1 MMPAMDENRTRYS
14 LKAPGRGGASPALR
28 LPGRGSFPRVDDH
41 LVEPEVTRD
50 EIIGG
55 RRVVAMPAL
64 PPHADRQST
73 VDRVGSCV
81 ASGYTAAAELLTRVD
96 EDSDFATDICV
107 RRDGVDPETGARYLE
122 EIAFEV
128 VSEQNVGDVTEKA
141 ERMNRRG
148 VRRIFAI
155 FLKRPRVC
163 EWSAESQSWRALD
176 RDSQIEDPCLVTPL
190 PVAALLDAGAA
201 AIAVVKG
208 LAAQGNP
215 ELQRREAE
223 ARAKAEAQGEA
234 RGKVMGEAKGKAESI
249 LKVLTARG
257 VAVSEEQQQEILS
270 SNDLARLDRWLL
282 RALQASSTGEVISEP

>member
-1 MMPAMDENRTRYS
+1 MMPLMDENHTRYS
-14 LKAPGRGGASPALR
+14 LKAPGRGGASPAQR

-55 RRVVAMPAL
+55 RRVVALPAN
-64 PPHADRQST
+64 PPHADRQSA
-73 VDRVGSCV
+73 VDRVVGSCV

-96 EDSDFATDICV
+96 EDSDFATDVCV
-107 RRDGVDPETGARYLE
+107 RRDGVDPETGTRYLE

-128 VSEQNVGDVTEKA
+128 VSEQDERDVTEKA
-141 ERMNRRG
+141 QRMHRRG

-163 EWSAESQSWRALD
+163 EWSTESESWRTLD
-176 RDSQIEDPCLVTPL
+176 RDWQIEDPCLVTPL

-215 ELQRREAE
+215 ELRRREDAARAAARAEDVLEILEARRVAVGEAQRRE
-223 ARAKAEAQGEA
+223 
-234 RGKVMGEAKGKAESI
+234 
-249 LKVLTARG
+249 
-257 VAVSEEQQQEILS
+257 ILS
-270 SNDLARLDRWLL
+270 CRDLARLGRWLR
-282 RALQASSTGEVISEP
+282 RAALASSADEVTSEP

>member
-1 MMPAMDENRTRYS
+1 MMPPMDENRTRYS
-14 LKAPGRGGASPALR
+14 LKAPGRGGASPAQR

-55 RRVVAMPAL
+55 RRVIAMPAL

-73 VDRVGSCV
+73 VDRVVGSCV

-96 EDSDFATDICV
+96 EDSDFATDVCV
-107 RRDGVDPETGARYLE
+107 RRDGIDPETGARFLE

-141 ERMNRRG
+141 ERMHRRG

-163 EWSAESQSWRALD
+163 EWSAESRSWKALD

-215 ELQRREAE
+215 ELRRREAQ
-223 ARAKAEAQGEA
+223 A
-234 RGKVMGEAKGKAESI
+234 EAKGKAEAI
-249 LKVLTARG
+249 LKVLAARG
-257 VAVSEEQQQEILS
+257 VAVSEEQLQEILGCL
-270 SNDLARLDRWLL
+270 DLARLDQWLV
-282 RALQASSTGEVISEP
+282 RALQASSAGEVTSSPPSF

>member
-1 MMPAMDENRTRYS
+1 MDENRTRYS
-14 LKAPGRGGASPALR
+14 LKAPGRGGGSPQR

-41 LVEPEVTRD
+41 LVEPEITRD

-55 RRVVAMPAL
+55 RRVIAMPAL

-73 VDRVGSCV
+73 VDRVIGSC
-81 ASGYTAAAELLTRVD
+81 AAPGYTAAAELLTRVD
-96 EDSDFATDICV
+96 EDSDFATDVCV

-163 EWSAESQSWRALD
+163 EWSAESQGWRTLD
-176 RDSQIEDPCLVTPL
+176 RDSQIADPCLATLL

-215 ELQRREAE
+215 ELQRREA
-223 ARAKAEAQGEA
+223 AA
-234 RGKVMGEAKGKAESI
+234 EAKGKAEAVLKI
-249 LKVLTARG
+249 LAARA
-257 VAVSEEQQQEILS
+257 VTVSEEQQQEILS
-270 SNDLARLDRWLL
+270 CTDLARLDRWLV
-282 RALQASSTGEVISEP
+282 RALQASSASEVTSES

>member
-1 MMPAMDENRTRYS
+1 MDGNHTRYS
-14 LKAPGRGGASPALR
+14 LKAPGRGGASLAQR
-28 LPGRGSFPRVDDH
+28 LPGHGSFPRVDDH
-41 LVEPEVTRD
+41 LVEAEITRD

-55 RRVVAMPAL
+55 RRMVALPAH
-64 PPHADRQST
+64 PPHADRQS
-73 VDRVGSCV
+73 VVNRVVSSCV

-96 EDSDFATDICV
+96 EDSDFATDVCV
-107 RRDGVDPETGARYLE
+107 RRDGIDPETGARYLE

-141 ERMNRRG
+141 ERMHHRG

-163 EWSAESQSWRALD
+163 EWSAESRSWQTLD

-201 AIAVVKG
+201 AVAVVKG

-215 ELQRREAE
+215 ELLRREAE
-223 ARAKAEAQGEA
+223 ERAR
-234 RGKVMGEAKGKAESI
+234 GEAKGKAAAI
-249 LKVLTARG
+249 LKILAARG
-257 VAVSEEQQQEILS
+257 VTVSEEQQQEIFS
-270 SNDLARLDRWLL
+270 ATDLARLDRWLL
-282 RALQASSTGEVISEP
+282 RALQASSAGEVVSEP

>member
-1 MMPAMDENRTRYS
+1 MMLTMDENHTRYS
-14 LKAPGRGGASPALR
+14 LRAPGRGGGSPAQR

-55 RRVVAMPAL
+55 RRVIAMPAL

-73 VDRVGSCV
+73 VDRVVGSYV
-81 ASGYTAAAELLTRVD
+81 ADGYTAAAELLTRVD

-107 RRDGVDPETGARYLE
+107 RRDGIDPETGARYLE
-122 EIAFEV
+122 ELAFEV
-128 VSEQNVGDVTEKA
+128 VSEQDVGNVTEKA
-141 ERMNRRG
+141 ERMSRRG
-148 VRRIFAI
+148 VRHIFAI

-163 EWSAESQSWRALD
+163 EWSAESGSWRMLD

-215 ELQRREAE
+215 ELLRREAE
-223 ARAKAEAQGEA
+223 AEAQ
-234 RGKVMGEAKGKAESI
+234 GEAKGKAESI

-257 VAVSEEQQQEILS
+257 VTVSEKQQEEILRG
-270 SNDLARLDRWLL
+270 NDLARLDRWLL
-282 RALQASSTGEVISEP
+282 RALQVSSVEEVISEP

>member
-1 MMPAMDENRTRYS
+1 MDENHTRYS
-14 LKAPGRGGASPALR
+14 LKAPGRGGASPAQR

-41 LVEPEVTRD
+41 LVEPEITRD

-55 RRVVAMPAL
+55 RRVVAMPAN

-73 VDRVGSCV
+73 VDRVVGSCV

-96 EDSDFATDICV
+96 EDSDFATDVCV

-128 VSEQNVGDVTEKA
+128 VSEQKVGDVTEKA

-155 FLKRPRVC
+155 FLKRSQVC
-163 EWSAESQSWRALD
+163 EWSAESQSWRTLD
-176 RDSQIEDPCLVTPL
+176 RGAEIEDPCLVAAL

-201 AIAVVKG
+201 AVAVVKG

-215 ELQRREAE
+215 ELRRREDAARDAARAAARAEDVLEILE
-223 ARAKAEAQGEA
+223 AR
-234 RGKVMGEAKGKAESI
+234 R
-249 LKVLTARG
+249 
-257 VAVSEEQQQEILS
+257 VAVSEAQRREILGCC
-270 SNDLARLDRWLL
+270 DLARLGRWLR
-282 RALQASSTGEVISEP
+282 RAALASSADEVASEP

>member
-1 MMPAMDENRTRYS
+1 MMLAMDENRTRYS
-14 LKAPGRGGASPALR
+14 LKAPGRGGDSPSLR

-41 LVEPEVTRD
+41 LVEPEITRD

-73 VDRVGSCV
+73 VDRVVGSCV
-81 ASGYTAAAELLTRVD
+81 SPGYTAAAELLTRVD
-96 EDSDFATDICV
+96 EDSDFATDVCV
-107 RRDGVDPETGARYLE
+107 RRGGVDPETGARYLE
-122 EIAFEV
+122 EMAFEV
-128 VSEQNVGDVTEKA
+128 VSEQNLGDVTEKA

-163 EWSAESQSWRALD
+163 EWSAESQGWRTLN
-176 RDSQIEDPCLVTPL
+176 RDSQIEDPCLATPL

-201 AIAVVKG
+201 AVAVVKG
-208 LAAQGNP
+208 LVAQGNP

-223 ARAKAEAQGEA
+223 VEAK
-234 RGKVMGEAKGKAESI
+234 GEAKGKAEAI
-249 LKVLTARG
+249 LKILAAR
-257 VAVSEEQQQEILS
+257 VVIVSAEQQQEILS
-270 SNDLARLDRWLL
+270 CHDLARLDRWLL
-282 RALQASSTGEVISEP
+282 RALQASSAAEVTSEP

>member
-1 MMPAMDENRTRYS
+1 MVPAMAETRNS
-14 LKAPGRGGASPALR
+14 LKARGRTGASSALR

-55 RRVVAMPAL
+55 RRVVAMPAN

-73 VDRVGSCV
+73 VDRVVGSCV

-96 EDSDFATDICV
+96 EDSDFATDVCV
-107 RRDGVDPETGARYLE
+107 RRDGVDPETGTRYLE

-128 VSEQNVGDVTEKA
+128 VSEQDERDVTEKA
-141 ERMNRRG
+141 QRMHRRG

-163 EWSAESQSWRALD
+163 EWSAESQSWRTLD
-176 RDSQIEDPCLVTPL
+176 RGAEIEDPCLVVPL
-190 PVAALLDAGAA
+190 PVAALLDAAAA

-215 ELQRREAE
+215 ELQRREDA
-223 ARAKAEAQGEA
+223 ARAAARAEDVLEILDA
-234 RGKVMGEAKGKAESI
+234 R
-249 LKVLTARG
+249 R
-257 VAVSEEQQQEILS
+257 VAVSEAQRREILGCR
-270 SNDLARLDRWLL
+270 DLARLGRWLR
-282 RALQASSTGEVISEP
+282 RAALASSADEVTSEP

>member
-1 MMPAMDENRTRYS
+1 MLGMDESRTRYS
-14 LKAPGRGGASPALR
+14 LRAPGRGGGSPPQR
-28 LPGRGSFPRVDDH
+28 LPGRGSFPQVDDH

-73 VDRVGSCV
+73 VDQVVGACV
-81 ASGYTAAAELLTRVD
+81 AAGYTAAAELLTRVD

-107 RRDGVDPETGARYLE
+107 RRDGIDAETGARYLE

-128 VSEQNVGDVTEKA
+128 VSEQDVGDVTEKA

-163 EWSAESQSWRALD
+163 EWSAESGSWRTLD

-215 ELQRREAE
+215 ELLRREAE
-223 ARAKAEAQGEA
+223 ARAKAEAQG
-234 RGKVMGEAKGKAESI
+234 KILGEAKGKAESI
-249 LKVLTARG
+249 LKILTARG
-257 VAVSEEQQQEILS
+257 VTSSEEQQEEILS
-270 SNDLARLDRWLL
+270 SKDLARLDRWLL
-282 RALQASSTGEVISEP
+282 RALQASTVEEVISEP